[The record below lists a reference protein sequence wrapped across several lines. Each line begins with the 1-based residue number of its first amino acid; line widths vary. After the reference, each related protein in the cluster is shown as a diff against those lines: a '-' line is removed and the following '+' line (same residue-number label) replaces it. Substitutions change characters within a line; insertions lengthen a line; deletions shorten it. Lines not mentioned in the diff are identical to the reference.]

1 MTTNRDIDTMART
14 IWGEARGESLLGKV
28 AVAHVIL
35 NRVKADTWYG
45 KTITGV
51 CRKPHQF
58 SCWNIGD
65 PNRVKLLAVDLGDDA
80 FRDSMFVAIGSVKGW
95 FPDPTGGADHYCVK
109 TINPKWSVGKT
120 PVKVIGNHKFF
131 KLGD

>member
-1 MTTNRDIDTMART
+1 MALT
-14 IWGEARGESLLGKV
+14 IWGESRGESLLGKV

-45 KTITGV
+45 KTIHGV
-51 CRKPHQF
+51 CRKPYQF

-65 PNRVKLLAVDLGDDA
+65 PNRDKLMAVDLGDKDY
-80 FRDSMFVAIGSVKGW
+80 RDCMFAALGSVMDW
-95 FPDPTGGADHYCVK
+95 FPDPTKDADHYCTKAV
-109 TINPKWSVGKT
+109 NPKWSAGKT
-120 PVKVIGNHKFF
+120 PVRIIGNHKFF